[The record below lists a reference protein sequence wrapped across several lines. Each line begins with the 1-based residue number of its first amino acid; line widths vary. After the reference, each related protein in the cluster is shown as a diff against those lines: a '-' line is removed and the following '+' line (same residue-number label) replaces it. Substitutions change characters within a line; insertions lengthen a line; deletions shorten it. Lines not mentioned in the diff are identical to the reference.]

1 MTFSEVPHGQHC
13 GIASNFPKSSSSCPA
28 ESADSP
34 AASQTRPSP
43 GCSRSRSDFV
53 RGSLSRL
60 PNRPLWLVLTSMLF
74 IAIVNIAIM
83 NTVPVGAEDRP
94 LHGLIGPLTDDE
106 RNVMASIRE
115 ASTRS
120 TVTFLASDEF
130 AGRDTPSPELNIAAA
145 YIVSRFQ
152 SAGLD
157 GLGPDG
163 SFLQTTT
170 ISVSSLPAAP
180 AELFIDDRLQK
191 SPAILFA
198 ADTQELITG
207 VIEDGNQ
214 PGQAE
219 FSGAVWLNE
228 SPLPPES
235 LRSPARE
242 LAGWKRRVQQLASR
256 GARAVLIRPASE
268 SRLPELIDYVQNMTP
283 EILTGDQKPLCPT
296 LVLMEPVPPQST
308 CRLTVSASQRTE
320 ETVSNVIGVLRG
332 SDRDQAAEAIL
343 ITAHLDHI
351 GHTAM
356 RRSVMVQPDAG
367 GISSNT
373 TQQPAIS
380 ENITNATQAAVQQED
395 TVYNGAD
402 DNASGVTTV
411 LELADAYSAL
421 QQRPQRSVVF
431 ITFWGEEK
439 GLLGSRYFVQHP
451 LWPLDR
457 IIAHI
462 NIEMVG
468 RPERGAENQAWGT
481 GWGHSNLGPIMAEGA
496 ARADVRIFQHPQLSE
511 LLYTRSDNDPF
522 AKAGVVAHSFSGGS
536 LHDDY
541 HQLTDEVDKLNIP
554 HMTHVIRGLFAGSL
568 PIARAVVSP
577 SATRSP

>member
-1 MTFSEVPHGQHC
+1 
-13 GIASNFPKSSSSCPA
+13 
-28 ESADSP
+28 
-34 AASQTRPSP
+34 
-43 GCSRSRSDFV
+43 
-53 RGSLSRL
+53 
-60 PNRPLWLVLTSMLF
+60 
-74 IAIVNIAIM
+74 
-83 NTVPVGAEDRP
+83 
-94 LHGLIGPLTDDE
+94 LIGPLTDDE
-106 RNVMASIRE
+106 LHAMASIRE

-145 YIVSRFQ
+145 YIASRFQ

-198 ADTQELITG
+198 ADTHEFITG

-214 PGQAE
+214 PDRAE
-219 FSGAVWLNE
+219 FSGAVWIEE

-235 LRSPARE
+235 MRSPARE

-268 SRLPELIDYVQNMTP
+268 SRLPELIDYVQDMTP
-283 EILTGDQKPLCPT
+283 EILTEDQKQLCPT
-296 LVLMEPVPPQST
+296 LVLMEPAPLQST
-308 CRLTVSASQRTE
+308 CRLTVPASQKTE
-320 ETVSNVIGVLRG
+320 ATVSNVIGVLRG
-332 SDRDQAAEAIL
+332 SDPDKAAEAIL

-356 RRSVMVQPDAG
+356 RRSVMVQPEDK
-367 GISSNT
+367 
-373 TQQPAIS
+373 
-380 ENITNATQAAVQQED
+380 EQQED

-402 DNASGVTTV
+402 DNASGVTAV

-511 LLYTRSDNDPF
+511 LLYSRSDNDPF
-522 AKAGVVAHSFSGGS
+522 AKAGVVAHTFSGGS

-541 HQLTDEVDKLNIP
+541 HQLTDEVEKLNIP

-568 PIARAVVSP
+568 PIAHAVTSP
-577 SATRSP
+577 TATRSP